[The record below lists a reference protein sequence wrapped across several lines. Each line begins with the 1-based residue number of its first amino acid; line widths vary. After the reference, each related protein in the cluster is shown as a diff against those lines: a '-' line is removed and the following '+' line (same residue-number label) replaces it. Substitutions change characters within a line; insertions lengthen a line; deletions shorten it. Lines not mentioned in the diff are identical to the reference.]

1 MKTVRRY
8 SWYRK
13 SFAAQML
20 AHFGLILV
28 VAMSTGVFFTF
39 LLLTYQNDQKK
50 YSDHFYTL
58 DNAIYKM
65 KVEQSNFQLID
76 ARTESFYRE
85 SKFPSATAYLDA
97 AEEFKISLEKIE
109 LKANK
114 SEAEILINIK
124 DNFKNLKF
132 KMADIFSLKEELGYK
147 DFGTEGMFR
156 DYAHKIEDTIKKDP
170 KMLKLLNI
178 VLEMRRDEKDYMLR
192 GEIKFVSKTL
202 DQANFLQEQVM
213 NFHSG
218 QKEELID
225 YIKNYKKFLN
235 NYSLL
240 IDKIEKVDQETN
252 SLSLKLEL
260 QITQLFNNF
269 KKNSANEIFNIY
281 FIMTLLVVVQ
291 FSLLAYWLK
300 QKTKI
305 IIDPLTFLK
314 AHLQEISKGNLDHH
328 FYLSREDEFQSVE
341 EEINKMTLSLKQLN
355 TQNKMAAIGSMS
367 ATIAHDVNN
376 PLTTSLMATQKI
388 QRQIIGV
395 GENDLKES
403 LLKSCDTLNRNLIR
417 IGKIING
424 VRLMARD
431 DSKDPYCKISVKSSL
446 EEAFTYIEEKA
457 QKHGVDVTFENISED
472 LFIDGKEIAISR
484 VFVNLMSNAID
495 AIENLQ
501 EKWLKISAVDLG
513 VELEISFID
522 SGPGIPKHIR
532 DQLFKVSVTT
542 KPADVGTGLGLTIC
556 GKIIEEHQGT
566 IKVSEDCKNTR
577 FVIVL
582 PKFIEEKLSK
592 SA

>member
-1 MKTVRRY
+1 M
-8 SWYRK
+8 
-13 SFAAQML
+13 
-20 AHFGLILV
+20 
-28 VAMSTGVFFTF
+28 
-39 LLLTYQNDQKK
+39 
-50 YSDHFYTL
+50 
-58 DNAIYKM
+58 
-65 KVEQSNFQLID
+65 
-76 ARTESFYRE
+76 
-85 SKFPSATAYLDA
+85 
-97 AEEFKISLEKIE
+97 
-109 LKANK
+109 
-114 SEAEILINIK
+114 
-124 DNFKNLKF
+124 
-132 KMADIFSLKEELGYK
+132 
-147 DFGTEGMFR
+147 
-156 DYAHKIEDTIKKDP
+156 
-170 KMLKLLNI
+170 
-178 VLEMRRDEKDYMLR
+178 
-192 GEIKFVSKTL
+192 
-202 DQANFLQEQVM
+202 
-213 NFHSG
+213 
-218 QKEELID
+218 
-225 YIKNYKKFLN
+225 N

-252 SLSLKLEL
+252 SLSLKLEV

-281 FIMTLLVVVQ
+281 FIMTLLVVIQ

-305 IIDPLTFLK
+305 IIDPLTYLK

-376 PLTTSLMATQKI
+376 PLTTSLMATQKL

-403 LLKSCDTLNRNLIR
+403 LLKSCDTLNRNLVR

-457 QKHGVDVTFENISED
+457 GKHGVDVTFENISED

-501 EKWLKISAVDLG
+501 EKWLKINAVDLG
-513 VELEISFID
+513 AELEISFID

-532 DQLFKVSVTT
+532 DQLFKVSITT

-556 GKIIEEHQGT
+556 GKIIKEHQGT

-592 SA
+592 IA